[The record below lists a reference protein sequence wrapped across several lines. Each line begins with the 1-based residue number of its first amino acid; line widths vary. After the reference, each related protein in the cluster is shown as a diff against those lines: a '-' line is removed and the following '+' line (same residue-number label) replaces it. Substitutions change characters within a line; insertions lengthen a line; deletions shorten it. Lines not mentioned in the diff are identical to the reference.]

1 MIVHG
6 NDLPEKN
13 GRKPYPIAPGA
24 TAGWD
29 HPDWHFVI
37 RTTTPE
43 NPFAPHK
50 HEGTEMWFILEGE
63 ALLTLDGQDHPVY
76 AGDLVQLASWSE
88 HGLRTTTRVRW
99 LCMG

>member
-1 MIVHG
+1 MIVRG
-6 NDLPEKN
+6 NDLPEPN

-29 HPDWHFVI
+29 NPGWHFVI

-43 NPFAPHK
+43 NPFAVHK
-50 HEGTEMWFILEGE
+50 HGGTEMWFILEGE
-63 ALLTLDGQDHPVY
+63 ALLTLDGTEHLVA
-76 AGDLVQLASWSE
+76 AGDLIQLEPWSE
-88 HGLRTTTRVRW
+88 HGLRTDSEVRW